1 MVKESDIPIITIDGP
16 SGSGKGTVSRAVA
29 AALGWHLL
37 DSGALYRLVALAA
50 MRNRIDP
57 VDRAAHARIAE
68 GMRVRFGVDASGR
81 ERVWLEGNDVT
92 SELRT
97 EQAGEAASRVAAIPE
112 VRTALLDRQRRFAER
127 PGLVADG
134 RDMGSVIFPG
144 AALKIFL
151 TASPEERARRRHK
164 QLKEKGLDVSLPALS
179 REIAQRDAR
188 DTGREAAPLRAAD
201 DAVHLDSTGLGIDE
215 VVARIL
221 RLARE
226 RFGATPRKDG

>member
-1 MVKESDIPIITIDGP
+1 MQKPTNIPIITIDGP

-29 AALGWHLL
+29 SALGWHLL
-37 DSGALYRLVALAA
+37 DSGALYRLVALSAA
-50 MRNRIDP
+50 RKKIDP
-57 VDRAAHARIAE
+57 TDRTAHARIAE
-68 GMRVRFGVDASGR
+68 GMRVRFDVDAAGQ
-81 ERVWLEGNDVT
+81 ERVLLEGTDVT

-134 RDMGSVIFPG
+134 RDMGSVIFP
-144 AALKIFL
+144 AAGLKIFL
-151 TASPEERARRRHK
+151 TASADERARRRHK

-188 DTGREAAPLRAAD
+188 DTGREAAPLRAAA
-201 DAVHLDSTGLGIDE
+201 DAVQLDSTGLEVDE

-226 RFGATPRKDG
+226 RFGVERGQDD